1 MAELS
6 LHRDLALIGDADV
19 DGLVDLLIN
28 RTDQLEGLL
37 KLIVILVVF
46 LHVLQHIP
54 TNKYEFVY
62 CLLYCGITVVKFY
75 SVAVAELA

>member
-19 DGLVDLLIN
+19 DGLVDLLID
-28 RTDQLEGLL
+28 RTDHLEGFL

-54 TNKYEFVY
+54 TNKIRIATNLFTVY
-62 CLLYCGITVVKFY
+62 SIAKRNYCSKI
-75 SVAVAELA
+75 L